1 MAVTTAD
8 IVTEFPEVANAPSAV
23 LTARL
28 ADAERLTALDYD
40 PALRDMRVK
49 YYALELVA
57 LSPGGEFARLD
68 PSKESDGARS
78 IYERM
83 RLTIDRSYSGPMV
96 V

>member
-1 MAVTTAD
+1 
-8 IVTEFPEVANAPSAV
+8 
-23 LTARL
+23 
-28 ADAERLTALDYD
+28 
-40 PALRDMRVK
+40 MRVK

-68 PSKESDGARS
+68 PSKEADGARS